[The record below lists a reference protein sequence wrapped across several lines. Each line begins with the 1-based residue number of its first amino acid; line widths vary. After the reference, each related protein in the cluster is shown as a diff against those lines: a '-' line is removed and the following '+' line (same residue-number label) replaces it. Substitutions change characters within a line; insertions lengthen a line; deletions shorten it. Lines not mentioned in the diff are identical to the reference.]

1 MDPMLEAFITE
12 SRDNLETA
20 GRCFLEMEKT
30 PDDESLMNDLF
41 RTMHTLK
48 GSSGLFDIPA
58 FTQVVHAA
66 EDVLDTVRGGDL
78 SLTSEHIDL
87 FLDTLDQV
95 GAWVDDLES
104 LGKLGDGA
112 EASGKVLSTN
122 LRALIGEPKGESLD
136 PKDDILAGWCGDLLA
151 NSGNSV
157 SAKNYRNELPE
168 WYEDIPNTVRDEAH
182 NRVESEQ
189 ASLICIEYQP
199 DNQCFFQGDDPL
211 HTVLGL
217 PGRIWFDANN
227 MTAWPE
233 LAEMDPFNCNLIF
246 RVVAVGDENELQ
258 HYLRYIPEQITLTV
272 HELPTADDSSASL
285 PDTQHEEQTDEV
297 STEVSEA
304 KLAAASMA
312 LATQEQILSMP
323 CSPELF
329 TGRVVSVA
337 KVIENLIPVVDGSTQ
352 ELDEAKQNC
361 LTSETFEPMLSYLS
375 NLKSSPQTEEAEK
388 ETVIEVS
395 PPVLEKRPV
404 EERPQP
410 SASDTSVVNTPTT
423 AVKTTLKVDQTRL
436 DALMDLVGELVV
448 AKNTLPFLAKRAE
461 DEFGVRPLAKEIQS
475 QYGVINRLSEELQSA
490 MMQIRMVPVST
501 VFQRFP
507 RLVRDLSRKLDKNI
521 QLVMEGE
528 DTEAD
533 KNVVESLADPLIH
546 LVRNSLD
553 HGLESQDD
561 RLAAGKSAQG
571 NITLRAIPHDDQVV
585 LEVID
590 DGKGIDPNIIKRKA
604 YEKGVIDE
612 QRLDAINDYE
622 ALQLIFAAG
631 FSTAEEISDLSGRG
645 VGMDVVRTAVM
656 DAGGKVSVDSV
667 LGEGSTVRLSLPL
680 SMAVSRVM
688 MIEVA
693 DQTYGVSMEN
703 IVETVRIPLD
713 SLQRI
718 KHDEAVVL
726 RNRLIPLFHLRKLLS
741 LEPVEVLPEEVA
753 VLVIMLGDQEVGLV
767 IDDFH
772 EGIDILQKPLEGVMA
787 NYPYYSGSALL
798 GDGRVLL
805 VLNTGE
811 LLACR

>member
-1 MDPMLEAFITE
+1 
-12 SRDNLETA
+12 
-20 GRCFLEMEKT
+20 
-30 PDDESLMNDLF
+30 
-41 RTMHTLK
+41 
-48 GSSGLFDIPA
+48 
-58 FTQVVHAA
+58 
-66 EDVLDTVRGGDL
+66 
-78 SLTSEHIDL
+78 
-87 FLDTLDQV
+87 
-95 GAWVDDLES
+95 
-104 LGKLGDGA
+104 
-112 EASGKVLSTN
+112 
-122 LRALIGEPKGESLD
+122 
-136 PKDDILAGWCGDLLA
+136 
-151 NSGNSV
+151 
-157 SAKNYRNELPE
+157 
-168 WYEDIPNTVRDEAH
+168 
-182 NRVESEQ
+182 
-189 ASLICIEYQP
+189 
-199 DNQCFFQGDDPL
+199 
-211 HTVLGL
+211 
-217 PGRIWFDANN
+217 
-227 MTAWPE
+227 
-233 LAEMDPFNCNLIF
+233 
-246 RVVAVGDENELQ
+246 
-258 HYLRYIPEQITLTV
+258 
-272 HELPTADDSSASL
+272 
-285 PDTQHEEQTDEV
+285 
-297 STEVSEA
+297 
-304 KLAAASMA
+304 
-312 LATQEQILSMP
+312 
-323 CSPELF
+323 
-329 TGRVVSVA
+329 
-337 KVIENLIPVVDGSTQ
+337 
-352 ELDEAKQNC
+352 
-361 LTSETFEPMLSYLS
+361 MLSYLS